1 MARIVASGGALG
13 ARVDDIDLSRP
24 LPDAGIAALRTALGT
39 YGVLHIPGQSLAPAA
54 HRDFA
59 ARFGLLEINVAGSH
73 QIPGIPEIMVLSNI
87 VEDGRPVGFA
97 DAGQG
102 WHTDLSYSRTLA
114 LANVLHAVTVPRDG
128 GHPLGATEFANMH
141 CAAADLPPDLRARI
155 EGRTAT
161 HDFAKFWDMMRREKG
176 SARPPLTAAQR
187 AKKPPVSHPVLL
199 THPITGRK
207 VLFADPGYTV
217 AIDGMEGEESDAL
230 LDILFAHQL
239 QPKYRHVHRWTE
251 GDVLLI
257 DTIGTLHNAIADYG
271 PHQPRLLRRCQVLA
285 T

>member
-24 LPDAGIAALRTALGT
+24 LPDAGIAALRTALGA

-59 ARFGLLEINVAGSH
+59 ARFGPLEINVAGSH

-141 CAAADLPPDLRARI
+141 AAAADLPPDLRARI

-217 AIDGMEGEESDAL
+217 AIDGMEGGESDAL

-239 QPKYRHVHRWTE
+239 QPKYRHAHRWTE

-257 DTIGTLHNAIADYG
+257 DTIGTLHNAVADYG

>member
-24 LPDAGIAALRTALGT
+24 LPDAGIAALRTALGA

-59 ARFGLLEINVAGSH
+59 ARFGPLEINVAGSH
-73 QIPGIPEIMVLSNI
+73 QIPDIPEIMVLSNI
-87 VEDGRPVGFA
+87 VEDGGPVGFA

-141 CAAADLPPDLRARI
+141 AAAADLPPDLRARI

-239 QPKYRHVHRWTE
+239 QSKYRHVHRWTE

-285 T
+285 A

>member
-59 ARFGLLEINVAGSH
+59 ARFGPLEINVAGSH

-239 QPKYRHVHRWTE
+239 QPKYRHVHRWTG

-257 DTIGTLHNAIADYG
+257 DTIGTLHNAVADYG